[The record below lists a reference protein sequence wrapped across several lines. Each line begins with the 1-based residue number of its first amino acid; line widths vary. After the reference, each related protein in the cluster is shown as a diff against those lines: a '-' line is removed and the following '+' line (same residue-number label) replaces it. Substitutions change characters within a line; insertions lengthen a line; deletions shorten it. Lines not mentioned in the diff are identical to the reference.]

1 MSSMRSTV
9 GRMIVALSAIACGTS
24 SDAANEAFRPLD
36 VGSAVPA
43 YTAVSLGGDTLH
55 VGKSDAPMVVNVW
68 ATWCTSC
75 REEMASLDSLQSEFG
90 ASGLRVVGVSV
101 DEGRVE
107 KVAHYAE
114 SNGLRFAISH
124 DPAGDIQRAYQ
135 VVGVPTTFVIG
146 RDGTLLWRHT
156 GNIAPIL
163 NDVRT
168 VIREALS
175 KG

>member
-1 MSSMRSTV
+1 MRFFIALAAAA
-9 GRMIVALSAIACGTS
+9 IVAGCTS
-24 SDAANEAFRPLD
+24 SAKEDQASDAFRPLD

-43 YTAVSLGGDTLH
+43 YTAVSLAGDTLR
-55 VGKSDAPMVVNVW
+55 VGTSGTPMVVNVW

-90 ASGLRVVGVSV
+90 GNGLRVIGVSV

-107 KVAHYAE
+107 KVKQYTE
-114 SNGLRFAISH
+114 TNGLQFAISH

-135 VVGVPTTFVIG
+135 VVGVPTTFIIAP
-146 RDGTLLWRHT
+146 DGTLLWRYT

-163 NDVRT
+163 DDVR
-168 VIREALS
+168 VAIRGALNKS
-175 KG
+175 